1 MSMVSHDPDLVESI
15 STSLELRK
23 PNQAALG
30 ALAAAMEAAE
40 HGAEFVADL
49 ATGVGK
55 TYIAGGLLDYLYES
69 GVRNVV
75 IVTPGSTIQRKT
87 IANLTPG
94 HPKYLKGLQ
103 SNPLVITL
111 DDFERGM
118 VGAALDD
125 PDRFKVFVFTVQ
137 SLLRPDTKD
146 NRRAHRPHET
156 LGQSLSDYLRDADD
170 LVVIADEHHVY
181 YSGNAKKFQAA
192 IRNLDPMVMIGLTAT
207 PHEKTPVEQIVYHY
221 PLAEAIADGYVKIPV
236 LVARKDGASDL
247 RTQLADGIALLD
259 AKATTM
265 REYCTNTGQEF
276 IQPVFFVV
284 AQTIDEANQIRD
296 MLAGA
301 DMLGSSEQVLLIT
314 SEEPDTTLA
323 LLEALEEPG
332 SPVRAVVSVSMLKE
346 GWDVKNIYVI
356 AAVRAMESQ
365 LLTEQILG
373 RGLRLPF
380 GRRTSVGLLDT
391 VEVISHHAFSALLK
405 DAEVLLQR
413 TLGKH
418 ASEASATTEAVPGVT
433 QQHTSDLTDLEG
445 SIEDDTGRVVVS
457 LPGPPPAPVSPA
469 GDTQLG
475 FDDSYAGADPD
486 TDGGSASHEA
496 VIFATVE
503 DRTTEGA
510 ATTATISQPLQPR
523 EPNGVRIPV
532 FIPRVTV
539 RWERDPF
546 SLTAIN
552 TDSVE
557 ALGQKWA
564 GEDAPSLIRKSLRA
578 SRGDSGEAE
587 LHIRDETG
595 VDVEATRQ
603 LIAFD
608 TIGMDI
614 VQRLMNTN
622 AVAATIEEKNAASR
636 LTQAFLTGAGVN
648 EGTPWSKEHGRIAT
662 EALVRWIQDKQT
674 SSPVRQVTEV
684 TQVRWPDPTDRI
696 ETRPPANRHL
706 ITSSRQFQRAYPYTG
721 WEKSFYPVVAFDS
734 YSAEFKLAETLET
747 SSDVKAYARI
757 NNTVPLTIGYT
768 IGAIT
773 RNYMPDFIVITSDD
787 TRWIV
792 EGKADS
798 EMTDPVVIAKRD
810 AACAWVDAVNA
821 SSDVHDTWGYLLVSE
836 TAVKNAPGW
845 VALKAAGYA
854 HT

>member
-1 MSMVSHDPDLVESI
+1 MSMVSHDPDLVEAI

-30 ALAAAMEAAE
+30 ALAAAMDAAE
-40 HGAEFVADL
+40 HGAELVADL

-55 TYIAGGLLDYLYES
+55 TYIAGGLLDYLCES

-94 HPKYLKGLQ
+94 HPKFLKGLQ
-103 SNPLVITL
+103 SDPFVITL

-118 VGAALDD
+118 VGSVLDD

-137 SLLRPDTKD
+137 SLLRPDTKE
-146 NRRAHRPHET
+146 NRRAYRPHET
-156 LGQSLSDYLRDADD
+156 LGQSLSDYLRDAGD

-192 IRNLDPMVMIGLTAT
+192 IQDLDPMVMVGLTAT

-236 LVARKDGASDL
+236 LVARRDGASDL
-247 RTQLADGIALLD
+247 RTQLSDGVALLD
-259 AKATTM
+259 AKAATM
-265 REYCTNTGQEF
+265 REYCTSTGQEF

-284 AQTIDEANQIRD
+284 AQTIDEANDIRD
-296 MLAGA
+296 TLAGA
-301 DMLGSSEQVLLIT
+301 DMLGSNEQVLLIT

-323 LLEALEEPG
+323 LLDNLEQPG

-380 GRRTSVGLLDT
+380 GRRTSVGMLDT

-413 TLGKH
+413 TLGRH
-418 ASEASATTEAVPGVT
+418 VGDALATTEAVPGVT
-433 QQHTSDLTDLEG
+433 QQQVTDLAGLEH
-445 SIEDDTGRVVVS
+445 SIQDDTGRVVVT
-457 LPGPPPAPVSPA
+457 LPGAPTTPMSPT

-475 FDDSYAGADPD
+475 FDDPHNYDP
-486 TDGGSASHEA
+486 DGGSASHEA

-552 TDSVE
+552 TDTIE

-564 GEDAPSLIRKSLRA
+564 NEDAPTLIRKSLRA
-578 SRGDSGEAE
+578 TRGDTGEAE
-587 LHIRDETG
+587 LNITDETG
-595 VDVEATRQ
+595 IDVEATRQ

-608 TIGMDI
+608 TINMDI
-614 VQRLMNTN
+614 VQRLMHTN
-622 AVAATIEEKNAASR
+622 AVAATIEEKNAATR
-636 LTQAFLTGAGVN
+636 LTEAFLTGAAVTEN
-648 EGTPWSKEHGRIAT
+648 TPWSKEHGRIAT

-684 TQVRWPDPTDRI
+684 TQIRWPDPTDRI

-721 WEKSFYPVVAFDS
+721 WQKSFYPVVAFDS

-747 SSDVKAYARI
+747 SNDIKAYARI
-757 NNTVPLTIGYT
+757 NNTVPLQIGYT
-768 IGAIT
+768 VGAIT
-773 RNYMPDFIVITSDD
+773 RNYMPDFIVITADD

-798 EMTDPVVIAKRD
+798 EMVDPIVVAKRD
-810 AACAWVDAVNA
+810 AACAWVDAVNS

-836 TAVKNAPGW
+836 TTVKNAPGW
-845 VALKAAGYA
+845 VALKAAGHA
-854 HT
+854 HA